1 MFVFWCD
8 IYLRPFHSHLQDPKV
23 QDSNHH
29 SQHSEQMPN
38 QPQYSTGN
46 VGGKHS
52 SPWVYLLDWI
62 LSLIVALA
70 FLFFFSR
77 LIGVLVTFVLK
88 LFLWKRSKMRIT
100 VESLRIS
107 PLGGR
112 IFAKNLVIITQDYTI
127 SVLALNFSWRYWIFR
142 IIRISDFYYQMRQ
155 GLESDIPRDEN
166 EKLPCRFVLYLE
178 GLEVFMYNRSFA
190 YDNIEQML
198 SDQAKNRSE
207 TTKFST
213 TKTGPAESTSLS
225 YLLRLMPIRVQVK
238 KGTVILGNSTTPSIF
253 VASYKSAYGIIDLHQ
268 SPCPL
273 DYFRHVYNFSL
284 AQFQLSM
291 KPNIS
296 YDKSKYSK
304 VKTSQHHKSS
314 TIHLNRQRQYQ
325 YWHKFHQASKKAA
338 HFLRPRKRRAE
349 IKLEEAS
356 KEWRGLRRYIDNEPR
371 SPNNIHLNM
380 EEEYAKYSL
389 ILDSAL
395 TRFIYYFDS
404 LGNFPQMGDPSTY
417 ATPEYGVDIELAVAT
432 IHYGP
437 WADKQR
443 VPLQQMFFPP
453 LSRDS
458 SPTPTPQPGMKR
470 QYDGFKVVVSVKD
483 ELIFRIPIRESSKD
497 KEIVRSHLQSDSG
510 AMPITKIAR
519 SFGWLELKMAAKSS
533 VCSYS
538 SFTSTRENGWPNKLS
553 LYLLQPELRS
563 SVNHDI
569 LFTAD
574 THIVDCDIG
583 FPLKWNSPCVWK
595 FANQSSKA
603 RLFLL
608 REHIFLLSDLFAD
621 FASGPPPA
629 YEYLRPFEYILD
641 WNMDDYKLYLN
652 VNDSNIIDNPLDFDS
667 NKYLSFEGDRLEAQV
682 AIPLNGNLTRSTTI
696 SYKIYTPALN
706 AVLSTPLWHT
716 VDAFSRSEVMGS
728 SSDFTIDGSYTFFNI
743 IDPTTSNHII
753 IRIVGDFVTLK
764 FYGYLVRYLFTARE
778 NYFGDHVKF
787 KTFEEYTTKPSES
800 PENYSPYDS
809 SSTLKTKIEDEDAGE
824 RFVKIENDLDVEF
837 VFQVR
842 HGLLLLPYNFYNT
855 ASHVAF
861 NFDSFDIDLRFTN
874 YYMDIQADFS
884 PTRGVFVLEE
894 EENSLIFDIPRYV
907 EKYFKDGPE
916 VLIDGLNVHAHRMFG
931 PPPDQITYYCKWDFA
946 AGSIE
951 IDSQAKFLTGLLTS
965 IKSFVFTFKDLENCL
980 VPTLPVVHDA
990 ANFSFRCP
998 SFIIKVRPAV
1008 ERTGCPIIVVNLGSL
1023 VVSLNDLPNGR
1034 YNTRISAYLPEISVS
1049 VLGESED
1056 QGKRKVLGYLST
1068 SLNLSNFVLKANSL
1082 EVQKLQRQH
1091 VKFSDG
1097 PFHRCPF
1104 LLPPDDRDFTY
1115 KHALGSLRTNLTL
1128 PDVSIPLNRE
1138 TFDAIDG
1145 WDDYLDSTWSTPSL
1159 SSNSSASMRSSF
1171 SFDDVDSSFDSF
1183 LYEYDDAEFKPEY
1196 EKSPD
1201 SKYANAI
1208 MQFGDIHSF
1217 ITPGA
1222 VMAVVRLERN
1232 FKDLRIETVMDNIE
1246 FDIVNNIRRLIL
1258 SLAADDCTRIVVPE
1272 VTFKVGEFETY
1283 NPRSV
1288 FDQPLPVP
1296 VLSLSLHEPSL
1307 ALSRAF
1313 RYSGG
1318 DEALPSKSA
1327 TLAGH
1332 LKEIFVSISNPSS
1345 FAASVSLRVTNT
1357 ELWKDTDTA
1366 NNDTSSVTIDEM
1378 DISLEESQV
1387 EFLRSYIE
1395 HMKEKMAPILA
1406 ENSKQSNMESKAEA
1420 ELVYKLTM
1428 ASDQYK
1434 IDHDSAVLTKPAHV
1448 LRSVHDHVR
1457 TYDSWKV
1464 ITRLRH
1470 VLSNMPSQ
1478 WEKETNDKLENL
1490 QWEAPTTAYEDVL
1503 DVFSRWRSWEVDT
1516 SNGFLFKKVFNREM
1530 NAPNDNQTLSK
1541 FAVGNLVL
1549 SISKMN
1555 EETNRIFLNSSS
1567 VSLDMAKLIR
1577 EVIKDEAI
1585 SSTDEAVEILCQI
1598 GHYESFISSLS
1609 IDLLAACK
1617 AQSEPKPKEPKAP
1630 RTDSAVTQL
1639 QKQVLGII
1647 KISSY
1652 DQTLKLLNSTVNMSG
1667 SNAVHALRLASTGDS
1682 NEITLSS
1689 QLATLDIKFSVG
1701 AESLASLSG
1710 ENIRLSAATAGTLRE
1725 GSKVLEVDADVIS
1738 MHLLVHNFKAS
1749 ERLEAMIKVDRDYI
1763 EGLQK
1768 TFISEPSTSNHPPR
1782 AVEKSGATRKVPDIC
1797 ARLGIA
1803 NFLFKASFMD
1813 PITLVSSSRDII
1825 LSVDSANGVQIVDFT
1840 LGSTELSTFTSRS
1853 VICGF
1858 ENSDTKL
1865 NLLIKNNSANT
1876 MLDFDYSI
1884 GFTKISFP
1892 QVLQGMSELETSLPK
1907 LEARVNSLRQ
1917 CFEVLGSKNPRT
1929 AEDTP
1934 RIRPAT
1940 KHRKPVVFKSK
1951 FSIDYLSVSVGI
1963 NNSKI
1968 NFEFD
1973 NLSSSISTLQV
1984 TQREQLL
1991 KTYSIVPVYGDVT
2004 IPSTRVSLVDK
2015 LIPLSL
2021 STVVD
2026 FNTSIKVS
2034 NDFATKGQTLQLES
2048 QYFRIVLSPQ
2058 VVLKAIMIAHKL
2070 SKSFA
2075 SFTRVLGE
2083 SGLSKHL
2090 KREVPSHSPV
2100 KNPAGSDQ
2108 GSGNGIFSRFVSV
2121 HVLSYN
2127 WCLGWIFR
2135 LQHKDYPGIIM
2146 GAERFFAVTEKDLGK
2161 FTLIDAYL
2169 SVANGTT
2176 SSNFFSTLSE
2186 RISLNRA
2193 FLPNIQLCYFIDEAT
2208 SGEKNLTIIL
2218 TGDELDVCFLS
2229 TSVLLVERV
2238 LQSGNE
2244 VKRLLDKLR
2253 SEHVASAEEK
2263 QPEQRPFKPWFTS
2276 VEFRATFAGANMV
2289 LWSSFQVSVSD
2300 APALSLHSPAVKFV
2314 TKYTH
2319 NKNGPKRHVIK
2330 SEVVA
2335 SASDNT
2341 VYASCV
2347 PVMTEFANG
2356 FKQMMRTSSEDVSMN
2371 EQAARER
2378 RKLLITSS
2386 KSSMTNILQD
2396 FDVHVGIRFEKQR
2409 LALSCEP
2416 TARVEAVVG
2425 IDGIYIQINTVEK
2438 ENTSITTAI
2447 RLNPLYASLQHI
2459 YSREIS
2465 ASLKISQVVF
2475 LSSVEMGKTT
2485 SVISSCSMSDV
2496 AGSVDAK
2503 QFQDV
2508 DLFKDIWFP
2517 KSLYKASSVSE
2528 PTPQSSKLSI
2538 GLADHT
2544 WSSRNISSRF
2554 KEVSTTYAIPW
2565 IFTLVVSNMSFQMD
2579 VGQLLGNFNLSL
2591 NNFWLV
2597 SKKST
2602 DWAQDLK
2609 IGTDI
2614 VLLTSEGRLGG
2625 NIQIRD
2631 AFLHTAIRW
2640 KYGAEVLDIPL
2651 ILVSGGIDSLQVKAS
2666 FDYHVF
2672 AIIDLRGSSLDI
2684 YNQKNEHTI
2693 SKDHL
2698 FVTANVESAE
2708 LYMTSLAASNIIDIN
2723 NAISRMIQEN
2733 KRSYTETLWDSY
2745 GQEQKKNGGLA
2756 NAASRVILET
2766 VKKLEF
2772 RIEVLLGNLRIY
2784 VYPSSLE
2791 DSKVL
2796 VMKIDQSRAHF
2807 QQTEITAGVSNQ
2819 LDVKFSGIDVSLSVS
2834 APIKPQTVLNGTVT
2848 EFVELAHKAKGGNI
2862 FVFPSLRICMRTYQ
2876 KYESHEIEYLF
2887 QSAFGGTV
2895 EVKWNL
2901 GSVNFIREMYAIH
2914 KRAWLTRIK
2923 YRKEG
2928 EIDENALRTPLNEK
2942 QDMEQDINDTLAK
2955 VTEESSYKYTPLAP
2969 PIIEAPRLKELGNA
2983 TPPLE
2988 WFGLHRNRFPDATHQ
3003 LAIVTL
3009 QKFIHQIETQYSKI
3023 LGKA

>member
-1 MFVFWCD
+1 M
-8 IYLRPFHSHLQDPKV
+8 
-23 QDSNHH
+23 
-29 SQHSEQMPN
+29 
-38 QPQYSTGN
+38 
-46 VGGKHS
+46 GGKNS

-77 LIGVLVTFVLK
+77 LIGFIVTFLLK
-88 LFLWKRSKMRIT
+88 LFLWRRSKTRIT

-112 IFAKNLVIITQDYTI
+112 IFAKNLVITTQDYTI

-142 IIRISDFYYQMRQ
+142 IIRISEFYYQMRQ
-155 GLESDIPRDEN
+155 ELESGIPRDEN

-198 SDQAKNRSE
+198 NEKAKNPSE
-207 TTKFST
+207 TTKFT
-213 TKTGPAESTSLS
+213 TAKTGPAESTSLS
-225 YLLRLMPIRVQVK
+225 YLLRLMPIRVQIK
-238 KGTVILGNSTTPSIF
+238 KGTLILGNSTTPSIF
-253 VASYKSAYGIIDLHQ
+253 VASYKSAFGIIDLHQ

-296 YDKSKYSK
+296 YDKSKYTK
-304 VKTSQHHKSS
+304 PKTSQLNHKSS
-314 TIHLNRQRQYQ
+314 TIRLNRQRQYQ
-325 YWHKFHQASKKAA
+325 YWHKFHQASKKAVRL
-338 HFLRPRKRRAE
+338 LRPKKRQAE

-371 SPNNIHLNM
+371 SPNNIHLNT

-404 LGNFPQMGDPSTY
+404 LGNFPQEGDPLTY

-483 ELIFRIPIRESSKD
+483 ELIFRIPIREASKD

-510 AMPITKIAR
+510 AMPTTKIAR

-533 VCSYS
+533 VCSYT
-538 SFTSTRENGWPNKLS
+538 SFTSNRENGWANKLS

-574 THIVDCDIG
+574 THVLDCDIG
-583 FPLKWNSPCVWK
+583 FPLRWNAPCLWK
-595 FANQSSKA
+595 FANQSTKA

-682 AIPLNGNLTRSTTI
+682 AIPLNGNLTRSATI
-696 SYKIYTPALN
+696 SYKIYTPALS

-716 VDAFSRSEVMGS
+716 VDAFSRSEEMGR

-753 IRIVGDFVTLK
+753 IRIVGDFITLK

-787 KTFEEYTTKPSES
+787 KTFEEYTTMPTES
-800 PENYSPYDS
+800 PEINTPYDS
-809 SSTLKTKIEDEDAGE
+809 SSTLKTKIEEEDAGE
-824 RFVKIENDLDVEF
+824 RFIKIENDLDVEF

-842 HGLLLLPYNFYNT
+842 HGLLLLPYNFYST

-884 PTRGVFVLEE
+884 PTQGVFVLEE
-894 EENSLIFDIPRYV
+894 EENSLIFDIPAYV
-907 EKYFKDGPE
+907 EKYFNEGPPE
-916 VLIDGLNVHAHRMFG
+916 VLVDGLNIHAHRMFG

-980 VPTLPVVHDA
+980 VPTLPIVHDA

-998 SFIIKVRPAV
+998 SFIINVRPAV
-1008 ERTGCPIIVVNLGSL
+1008 EPTNCPILVANLGSL

-1034 YNTRISAYLPEISVS
+1034 YNTRISIYLPEITAS
-1049 VLGESED
+1049 VLGESES
-1056 QGKRKVLGYLST
+1056 GGERKVLGYFNT
-1068 SLNLSNFVLKANSL
+1068 SLTLSNFILKANSL

-1091 VKFSDG
+1091 VKFNDG

-1104 LLPPDDRDFTY
+1104 ILPPDDRDFTY
-1115 KHALGSLRTNLTL
+1115 KRALGSLSTNLTL
-1128 PDVSIPLNRE
+1128 PDVSIPLNGE
-1138 TFDAIDG
+1138 TFDSIGG

-1159 SSNSSASMRSSF
+1159 SSSSSGSLRSSF

-1183 LYEYDDAEFKPEY
+1183 LYEYNDSDFKPEY

-1201 SKYANAI
+1201 SKHGNAI
-1208 MQFGDIHSF
+1208 LQFGVIHSF
-1217 ITPGA
+1217 ITSGA
-1222 VMAVVRLERN
+1222 VMAIVRLQRN
-1232 FKDLRIETVMDNIE
+1232 FKDLRMETLMDNIE
-1246 FDIVNNIRRLIL
+1246 FDIVSNIRKLIL

-1272 VTFKVGEFETY
+1272 VIFKVGEFETY
-1283 NPRSV
+1283 NPRTI
-1288 FDQPLPVP
+1288 FDLPLPVP

-1307 ALSRAF
+1307 ALSKAF
-1313 RYSGG
+1313 KYFGG
-1318 DEALPSKSA
+1318 DEALPSTSA
-1327 TLAGH
+1327 TFAGH
-1332 LKEIFVSISNPSS
+1332 VKEILVSISDPSS
-1345 FAASVSLRVTNT
+1345 FAASVSFRVTNT
-1357 ELWKDTDTA
+1357 EFWRDIDTA
-1366 NNDTSSVTIDEM
+1366 NNETSSVTIDDF
-1378 DISLEESQV
+1378 DISLEEAQV
-1387 EFLRSYIE
+1387 EFLRCYIA
-1395 HMKEKMAPILA
+1395 HLKEKMAPILK

-1428 ASDQYK
+1428 ASDQYR
-1434 IDHDSAVLTKPAHV
+1434 IDHDSAVLTKPTHV

-1470 VLSNMPSQ
+1470 VLSNIPSQ
-1478 WEKETNDKLENL
+1478 WENDTNEKLQNL
-1490 QWEAPTTAYEDVL
+1490 QWEAPDTAYEDVL
-1503 DVFSRWRSWEVDT
+1503 GIFSRWRSWEVDT

-1530 NAPNDNQTLSK
+1530 NAPNDNRRLNK
-1541 FAVGNLVL
+1541 FAVGSLVL

-1555 EETNRIFLNSSS
+1555 EETNRIILNSSS
-1567 VSLDMAKLIR
+1567 ASLDMAKLVSG
-1577 EVIKDEAI
+1577 VIKDEAI
-1585 SSTDEAVEILCQI
+1585 SSTDEVVEILCQI

-1609 IDLLAACK
+1609 IDLLATFK
-1617 AQSEPKPKEPKAP
+1617 AQSELNPKEPIAPKA
-1630 RTDSAVTQL
+1630 DSAVTQL
-1639 QKQVLGII
+1639 QKRVSGVI

-1652 DQTLKLLNSTVNMSG
+1652 DQTLKILNSTVRMSG
-1667 SNAVHALRLASTGDS
+1667 SNAVHGLRLGVAGDT
-1682 NEITLSS
+1682 NQITLSS
-1689 QLATLDIKFSVG
+1689 QLGTLAIKFSVG
-1701 AESLASLSG
+1701 AENLASLSG
-1710 ENIRLSAATAGTLRE
+1710 ENIRVSAATVGTLRE
-1725 GSKVLEVDADVIS
+1725 GPKVLEIDADVIS
-1738 MHLLVHNFKAS
+1738 MHLFGHNLEAS
-1749 ERLEAMIKVDRDYI
+1749 KSLEAMIKEDVDYI
-1763 EGLQK
+1763 KGLQR
-1768 TFISEPSTSNHPPR
+1768 TFVPKPSTLSNPPQ
-1782 AVEKSGATRKVPDIC
+1782 AVDKLGGSRKAPDIF
-1797 ARLGIA
+1797 AKFGIA
-1803 NFLFKASFMD
+1803 NFLFKANFLD
-1813 PITLVSSSRDII
+1813 PITLVSSSRDIDF
-1825 LSVDSANGVQIVDFT
+1825 SVDSSNGAQILEFL
-1840 LGSTELSTFTSRS
+1840 LGSTELSTFIAKS

-1865 NLLIKNNSANT
+1865 SVLVKNNSANT
-1876 MLDFDYSI
+1876 LLDFDYSI

-1892 QVLQGMSELETSLPK
+1892 KVLQGMLELETSLPK
-1907 LEARVNSLRQ
+1907 LETRIDSLRQ
-1917 CFEVLGSKNPRT
+1917 CFEVLGNKSPKKT
-1929 AEDTP
+1929 DDTP
-1934 RIRPAT
+1934 PLRSSPKRE
-1940 KHRKPVVFKSK
+1940 KPVVFKSS
-1951 FSIDYLSVSVGI
+1951 FSIDYLSLSVGI
-1963 NNSKI
+1963 DNSRV

-1973 NLSSSISTLQV
+1973 NMACSISTLQV
-1984 TQREQLL
+1984 TQKEQSS
-1991 KTYSIVPVYGDVT
+1991 KIYSIVPVFGDVY
-2004 IPSTRVSLVDK
+2004 IPSTRVSIVDK
-2015 LIPLSL
+2015 QIPLSL

-2034 NDFATKGQTLQLES
+2034 NDFAAKGQTLQVES

-2058 VVLKAIMIAHKL
+2058 AVLRAAMIAHKL
-2070 SKSFA
+2070 SKTTA
-2075 SFTRVLGE
+2075 STLKVLGE
-2083 SGLSKHL
+2083 SRLSNYFH
-2090 KREVPSHSPV
+2090 REVPSHNSVKKPV
-2100 KNPAGSDQ
+2100 KSDQ
-2108 GSGNGIFSRFVSV
+2108 GSKNGIFSRFVSV

-2169 SVANGTT
+2169 SVANGSA

-2186 RISLNRA
+2186 RVSLNRA
-2193 FLPNIQLCYFIDEAT
+2193 FLPNIQLCYFIEEVN

-2218 TGDELDVCFLS
+2218 TGDELDICFLS
-2229 TSVLLVERV
+2229 NSVLLVERV
-2238 LQSGNE
+2238 IQSGNE

-2253 SEHVASAEEK
+2253 SEHVTSTEEK

-2276 VEFRATFAGANMV
+2276 VEFQATFAGSNMV
-2289 LWSSFQVSVSD
+2289 LWSNDQVSVSD

-2319 NKNGPKRHVIK
+2319 NKHGPKRHVIK
-2330 SEVVA
+2330 SEVMA

-2347 PVMTEFANG
+2347 PVMAEFANG
-2356 FKQMMRTSSEDVSMN
+2356 FKQMMRTSSKDVSMN

-2438 ENTSITTAI
+2438 EHTSITAAI

-2465 ASLKISQVVF
+2465 ASLKVSQVIF

-2485 SVISSCSMSDV
+2485 SVISSCSISDV
-2496 AGSVDAK
+2496 VGSVDAK

-2517 KSLYKASSVSE
+2517 KSLYKAKNVSE
-2528 PTPQSSKLSI
+2528 PTPQRSKLSVTQS
-2538 GLADHT
+2538 DHLS
-2544 WSSRNISSRF
+2544 SSRNISSRF

-2625 NIQIRD
+2625 NIQLRD

-2672 AIIDLRGSSLDI
+2672 AIIDLRGSSLDV

-2698 FVTANVESAE
+2698 FVTANIESAE

-2723 NAISRMIQEN
+2723 NAVSRMIQEN
-2733 KRSYTETLWDSY
+2733 RRSYSETLWDSY

-2756 NAASRVILET
+2756 IAASRIMLET

-2819 LDVKFSGIDVSLSVS
+2819 LDVKFSGINVSLSVT
-2834 APIKPQTVLNGTVT
+2834 APIKPETVLNGTVT

-2876 KYESHEIEYLF
+2876 KYESQEIEYLF

-2928 EIDENALRTPLNEK
+2928 EIDENTLRTPLTEK